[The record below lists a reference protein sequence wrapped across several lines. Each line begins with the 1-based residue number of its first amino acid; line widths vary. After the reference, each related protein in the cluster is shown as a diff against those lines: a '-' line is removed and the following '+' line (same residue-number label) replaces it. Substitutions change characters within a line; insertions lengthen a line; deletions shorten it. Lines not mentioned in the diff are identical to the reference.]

1 MHGLAAALVL
11 AMPVT
16 VLATAFRLLSIE
28 YALGIVW
35 AAVLLL
41 FALGLSLATGLIAAN
56 ASR

>member
-1 MHGLAAALVL
+1 MHGLAAAFVF
-11 AMPVT
+11 AIPVT
-16 VLATAFRLLSIE
+16 VLATVLRLLSIE

-41 FALGLSLATGLIAAN
+41 IALGLSLATGLVAAD

>member
-11 AMPVT
+11 AIPVT

-28 YALGIVW
+28 YALGVVW

-41 FALGLSLATGLIAAN
+41 FALGISLATGLIAAD